1 MTEKKNRTGE
11 LNSDIPC
18 IKLLNI
24 CIHPLTVPQLHSY
37 IAHAVKEGQKKL
49 ILNTNIHCYNLAYKS
64 PWLQDFLNSAD
75 ITFCDGA
82 GVVLGAK
89 CFGYKIPGR
98 ITYADWIW
106 ELAKFASENNFSLFF
121 LGAKPGVAEKAAQKL
136 TDHFPNLKITTH
148 HGYFEMSQGA
158 KENLEVIEHI
168 NTIKPNI
175 LILGLGM
182 PLQER
187 WLKENWAKLEVNI
200 GLTGGAVFDYV
211 SGELRRG
218 PAWMTDN
225 GMEWLARL
233 LIEPKRLWKRYLIG
247 NLFFFYLIFK
257 ERLKKKKKY
266 LDND

>member
-1 MTEKKNRTGE
+1 MPNKKTLESE

-37 IAHAVKEGQKKL
+37 IGHAVTGGQKKL
-49 ILNTNIHCYNLAYKS
+49 VLNTNVHCYNLAYKHS
-64 PWLQDFLNSAD
+64 WLQHFLNSAD

-89 CFGYKIPGR
+89 ILGYTIPGR

-106 ELAKFASENNFSLFF
+106 KLAAFASENDFSFFF

-136 TDHFPNLKITTH
+136 IDHFPNLKITTH
-148 HGYFEMSQGA
+148 HGYFDMSQEA
-158 KENLEVIEHI
+158 KKNLEVIEHI

-187 WLKENWAKLEVNI
+187 WLKENWTKLEVNI

-218 PAWMTDN
+218 PRWMTDN

-257 ERLKKKKKY
+257 ERLNKKKY
-266 LDND
+266 

>member
-1 MTEKKNRTGE
+1 M
-11 LNSDIPC
+11 
-18 IKLLNI
+18 
-24 CIHPLTVPQLHSY
+24 
-37 IAHAVKEGQKKL
+37 
-49 ILNTNIHCYNLAYKS
+49 
-64 PWLQDFLNSAD
+64 
-75 ITFCDGA
+75 
-82 GVVLGAK
+82 
-89 CFGYKIPGR
+89 
-98 ITYADWIW
+98 
-106 ELAKFASENNFSLFF
+106 
-121 LGAKPGVAEKAAQKL
+121 
-136 TDHFPNLKITTH
+136 
-148 HGYFEMSQGA
+148 
-158 KENLEVIEHI
+158 EHI

-187 WLKENWAKLEVNI
+187 WLKENWTKLEVNI

-218 PAWMTDN
+218 PRWMTDN

-257 ERLKKKKKY
+257 ERLNKKKY

>member
-1 MTEKKNRTGE
+1 MAEKKKQKSE
-11 LNSDIPC
+11 LNCS
-18 IKLLNI
+18 IKSVRLLNI
-24 CIHPLTVPQLHSY
+24 RIHSLTVPQLNNY
-37 IAHAVKEGQKKL
+37 IAHAVTRGQKKI
-49 ILNTNIHCYNLAYKS
+49 ILNTNVHCFNLAYKF

-89 CFGYKIPGR
+89 IFSCKIPGR
-98 ITYADWIW
+98 ITYADWMW
-106 ELAKFASENNFSLFF
+106 ELAEFSSKNSFSLFF
-121 LGAKPGVAEKAAQKL
+121 LGAKPSVAEKAAQKL

-148 HGYFEMSQGA
+148 HGYFDMSQEA
-158 KENLEVIEHI
+158 KENLEVIEYI

-187 WLKENWAKLEVNI
+187 WLKENWTKLEVNI

-218 PAWMTDN
+218 PRWMTDN

-233 LIEPKRLWKRYLIG
+233 FIEPRRLWKRYLIG
-247 NLFFFYLIFK
+247 NLFFFYRIFR
-257 ERLKKKKKY
+257 ERLKK
-266 LDND
+266 